1 MTHSL
6 TRAEVLRELVDLSG
20 VVGAAFV
27 DSGGAL
33 LEGAPAGAPLLVV
46 APSLGG
52 YLASGRVLAE
62 LLGAEVATQ
71 TVLEFEGQ
79 TVLLTRLADAPE
91 APLSVVALASAED
104 VGRVRF
110 GLRRLLPLLTG
121 GAADQPTPAR
131 E

>member
-1 MTHSL
+1 MTRTL
-6 TRAEVLRELVDLSG
+6 TRTEVLRELVDLSG

-27 DSGGAL
+27 GPDGAL
-33 LEGAPAGAPLLVV
+33 LEGAPAGSPLLSV

-71 TVLEFEGQ
+71 TVLEFGGQ
-79 TVLLTRLADAPE
+79 TVLLTLLAETSE
-91 APLSVVALASAED
+91 APLSVVALTSADE

-110 GLRRLLPLLTG
+110 SLRRLLPLLADG
-121 GAADQPTPAR
+121 GADQPTPAH